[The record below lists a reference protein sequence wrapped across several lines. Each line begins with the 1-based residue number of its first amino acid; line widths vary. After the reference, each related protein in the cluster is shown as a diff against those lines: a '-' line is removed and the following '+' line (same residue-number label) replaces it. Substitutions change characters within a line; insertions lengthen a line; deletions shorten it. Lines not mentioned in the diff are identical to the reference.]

1 MNKKVNDPADAD
13 SSDSSDMENDRTDNS
28 KGGTLKAIPK
38 KEKIE
43 KITSNAIGKN
53 KKEPQNASKLKQQPA
68 GKGAKSAQD

>member
-38 KEKIE
+38 KEKID

-53 KKEPQNASKLKQQPA
+53 KKDP
-68 GKGAKSAQD
+68 